1 MGSFHFDENHRRS
14 IHLLFCVPS
23 LVSHASLP
31 PFNSLCHLHYET
43 QQPLQPHFPFFFFL
57 FLFLFLF
64 FFFFFFFLLL
74 LCFHCQFQMLPEK
87 LPSGGSRQPK
97 PISDHNQHPLKC
109 PRCDSPNTKFCYYN
123 NYSLTQ
129 PRYFCKTCRRYWT
142 KGGALRNVPV
152 GGGCRKNK
160 KLKSSSS
167 SPSLR
172 LPSSSNDDSGSSNS
186 EIGRLGFFVNGF
198 SSAQLSG
205 NRNSSFSSAPTMG
218 LYDQFGG
225 FSLDQSRSLNNSFIN
240 PSTGFVNSLNVDTSL
255 ASSIESLSSMNQDL
269 HWKLQQ
275 QRLAMLFG
283 SGHNNTAIDKNRGVS
298 SPIALED
305 HGQELNPG
313 SFRNLEISKPEA
325 CNNSSDFSN
334 ARKET
339 VVDAGARAGGESAVA
354 DEWFFGDSYTAPS
367 MTTTGAA
374 AAGYNSGDSAARCD
388 GVQEWHDLHPY
399 THLP

>member
-1 MGSFHFDENHRRS
+1 
-14 IHLLFCVPS
+14 
-23 LVSHASLP
+23 
-31 PFNSLCHLHYET
+31 
-43 QQPLQPHFPFFFFL
+43 
-57 FLFLFLF
+57 
-64 FFFFFFFLLL
+64 
-74 LCFHCQFQMLPEK
+74 MLPEK
-87 LPSGGSRQPK
+87 LPPGGCRPKTAQPK
-97 PISDHNQHPLKC
+97 PTSDHNQQPLKC

-160 KLKSSSS
+160 KLKLSSSS
-167 SPSLR
+167 SSLR
-172 LPSSSNDDSGSSNS
+172 LPSSSKDDSGSSNP
-186 EIGRLGFFVNGF
+186 EINRLGFFVNGF
-198 SSAQLSG
+198 SSGQFDG
-205 NRNSSFSSAPTMG
+205 NRNSSFSSAPTTG
-218 LYDQFGG
+218 LYDQFGV
-225 FSLDQSRSLNNSFIN
+225 FSPDQSRNVNSFI

-283 SGHNNTAIDKNRGVS
+283 PGQNNPAIEKYRGVS

-305 HGQELNPG
+305 HGQELNPC
-313 SFRNLEISKPEA
+313 SFRNLGISKPEA
-325 CNNSSDFSN
+325 CNSSDFSN

-339 VVDAGARAGGESAVA
+339 VAVTGTRAGGESAAA
-354 DEWFFGDSYTAPS
+354 DEWFFGDSYAAPS
-367 MTTTGAA
+367 LTTGAA
-374 AAGYNSGDSAARCD
+374 AAGYNSGDSGARCD

>member
-1 MGSFHFDENHRRS
+1 
-14 IHLLFCVPS
+14 
-23 LVSHASLP
+23 
-31 PFNSLCHLHYET
+31 
-43 QQPLQPHFPFFFFL
+43 
-57 FLFLFLF
+57 
-64 FFFFFFFLLL
+64 
-74 LCFHCQFQMLPEK
+74 MLPEK
-87 LPSGGSRQPK
+87 LAPGGCRPK
-97 PISDHNQHPLKC
+97 NSQAKPTSDHNQQALKC

-160 KLKSSSS
+160 KVKSSSLS
-167 SPSLR
+167 
-172 LPSSSNDDSGSSNS
+172 LPSSKDDSGSSNP

-198 SSAQLSG
+198 SSGQLGG
-205 NRNSSFSSAPTMG
+205 NRNSSFSTAPTTG
-218 LYDQFGG
+218 LYDQFGV
-225 FSLDQSRSLNNSFIN
+225 FSLDQSRSLNSFI

-283 SGHNNTAIDKNRGVS
+283 TGHNNTAIDKNRG
-298 SPIALED
+298 ALED
-305 HGQELNPG
+305 HGHELKPC
-313 SFRNLEISKPEA
+313 SFQNLEISKPEA
-325 CNNSSDFSN
+325 CNSSDFSN
-334 ARKET
+334 ARNET
-339 VVDAGARAGGESAVA
+339 VAVTGAGVRAGGEPAAA

-367 MTTTGAA
+367 MTMGAA